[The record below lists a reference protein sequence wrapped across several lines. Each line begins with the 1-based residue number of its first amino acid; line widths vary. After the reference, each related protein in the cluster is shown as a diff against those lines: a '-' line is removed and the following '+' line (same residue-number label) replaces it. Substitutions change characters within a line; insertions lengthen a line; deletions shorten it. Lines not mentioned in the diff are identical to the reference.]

1 MCETPRRVG
10 PHPRWGM
17 LDAIGFV
24 IAVMTLVV
32 DRWAGSRALDGVV
45 VAAGFLALAGW
56 LRRNA
61 AALDRVE
68 WCECADA
75 RLTVRVVASR
85 RPEVAPFAIADRRP
99 AEEELEEAPLG
110 R

>member
-1 MCETPRRVG
+1 MCETPRPAG
-10 PHPRWGM
+10 PRPRCGM
-17 LDAIGFV
+17 LDAIGLV
-24 IAVMTLVV
+24 TVVMTLIL
-32 DRWAGSRALDGVV
+32 DRWAASRALDAVV

-68 WCECADA
+68 WCECAAA

-85 RPEVAPFAIADRRP
+85 RPEVAPFTVADRRP